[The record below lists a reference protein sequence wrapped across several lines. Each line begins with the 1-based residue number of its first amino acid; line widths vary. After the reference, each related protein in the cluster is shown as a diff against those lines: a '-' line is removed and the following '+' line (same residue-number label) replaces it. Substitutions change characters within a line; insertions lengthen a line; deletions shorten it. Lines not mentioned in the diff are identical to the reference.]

1 VLSFAA
7 VAFHGREWRTRSMSR
22 ALLTLLAMTP
32 LAAQPAV
39 SSPQD
44 LVSDLAAKIAAAVA
58 PAATA
63 RLTVLGDRGGDPGVI
78 DTQLGADLSAA
89 LAARG
94 VVVDESAAVAVDVSC
109 GDNLRE
115 HACVAAISRSGSFQL
130 SVAATRARAGERP
143 GAPVPSLSLELQP
156 ILAEREI
163 MLDVLTVADR
173 LLLVLS
179 PDAVTLRARESNGQ
193 SERSAQS
200 VRIAGSR
207 AWPRDMRGRLRLTP
221 KGFDAFLPG
230 VVCRGTIAPLAA
242 VCADE
247 NESWPLGIDNAGI
260 SANRNYFT
268 TPEGFAFYGAAP
280 LETAKQARW
289 LVADQNGMLVFL
301 DRQRSPIARGDPAD
315 NPGTGG
321 PRVDRVDDVV
331 RLTASC
337 APSNPSNPSNP
348 ANPANLVDYVVAA
361 SQTRGGDVLRLMQA
375 LGTTLTTTATVGLP
389 GEATALW
396 DQPDG
401 RFATVIVRSPGTSRY
416 EAFRLTVSCAR

>member
-7 VAFHGREWRTRSMSR
+7 VALHGREWRTRSMSR
-22 ALLTLLAMTP
+22 ALLTLLAVTS

-39 SSPQD
+39 FSPQD

-58 PAATA
+58 PAARA
-63 RLTVLGDRGGDPGVI
+63 RLTVLGDS
-78 DTQLGADLSAA
+78 QLGVDLTAA
-89 LAARG
+89 LGARG
-94 VVVDESAAVAVDVSC
+94 VAVDRSAAAAVDVSC

-115 HACVAAISRSGSFQL
+115 HACVAAISNGGSFQVA
-130 SVAATRARAGERP
+130 VAATRARGGERP

-163 MLDVLTVADR
+163 MLDVLPVADR
-173 LLLVLS
+173 LLVLS
-179 PDAVTLRARESNGQ
+179 PDAVTLRARDSNAP
-193 SERSAQS
+193 SAQS
-200 VRIAGSR
+200 ARIATSR
-207 AWPRDMRGRLRLTP
+207 AWPRDVRGRLRLTP

-230 VVCRGTIAPLAA
+230 VVCRGTITPLAV

-247 NESWPLGIDNAGI
+247 NESWPLAIDNAGI

-280 LETAKQARW
+280 LETARQARW
-289 LVADQNGMLVFL
+289 LVADQNGTLVFL
-301 DRQRSPIARGDPAD
+301 DRQRSPIGRGDAAD
-315 NPGTGG
+315 NPADGR
-321 PRVDRVDDVV
+321 PRLDTDIA
-331 RLTASC
+331 RLSPSC
-337 APSNPSNPSNP
+337 AARFPGTD
-348 ANPANLVDYVVAA
+348 VDYVVAVSEA
-361 SQTRGGDVLRLMQA
+361 LGGDVLRLMQA
-375 LGTTLTTTATVGLP
+375 VGMTLTTTATVGLP